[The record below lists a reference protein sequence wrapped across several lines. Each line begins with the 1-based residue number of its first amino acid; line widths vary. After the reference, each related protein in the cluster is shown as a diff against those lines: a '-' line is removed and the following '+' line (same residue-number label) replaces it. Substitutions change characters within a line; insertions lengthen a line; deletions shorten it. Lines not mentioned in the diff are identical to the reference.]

1 MKLDITVPI
10 QISTN
15 IWQASLHTRLSTESI
30 SMQWLV
36 MDFLHH
42 CYHADS
48 LALRP
53 PLFHNSTGLE
63 EQQKAKNAWSHL
75 SRAWY
80 QVDGCKVDVLEG
92 GQKKHNQALYS
103 WSNSR
108 CSCDGN
114 YLGSL
119 VRNSLSSL
127 VYAYL
132 KMTPPM
138 STSNFLTS
146 CMWWIRPAGLY
157 LFFHFS
163 LCNMVNTSRRVGGF
177 GMRLAN
183 NFDMYVDILT
193 SCILS

>member
-1 MKLDITVPI
+1 M
-10 QISTN
+10 QIV
-15 IWQASLHTRLSTESI
+15 SLLGFPCFTIVLE
-30 SMQWLV
+30 
-36 MDFLHH
+36 
-42 CYHADS
+42 
-48 LALRP
+48 P
-53 PLFHNSTGLE
+53 E
-63 EQQKAKNAWSHL
+63 EQQKAKNAWSL
-75 SRAWY
+75 SSRAWH

-92 GQKKHNQALYS
+92 GQKEPNQALYS

-127 VYAYL
+127 VSAYL
-132 KMTPPM
+132 KMIPPM
-138 STSNFLTS
+138 YTSNFLTS
-146 CMWWIRPAGLY
+146 CMRWIRPGLY

-163 LCNMVNTSRRVGGF
+163 LCNMVNTSSGVGGF

-193 SCILS
+193 SCILSSVIIISITVNWDYSIYSMGGV